1 MSSLVLVCCLALGQ
15 LTAQPADVD
24 ERHAFDFLVGTWEL
38 EQRIDIAHNRSE
50 RGDDRYVF
58 RQPIRGGAIEASW
71 RFNRG
76 TEGKPD
82 IAEAIYVSGYHTPSK
97 AWSFYYVSERS
108 AQHWLGRRTGQTWY
122 FYFDEPFQFDG
133 RTAIQRQW
141 WERDGDAR
149 VKRHFE
155 NSYDQGKTWH
165 LVTTAVLR
173 RVG

>member
-1 MSSLVLVCCLALGQ
+1 MTTLLLIGCLALGQ
-15 LTAQPADVD
+15 PAALSVDAD
-24 ERHAFDFLVGTWEL
+24 ERRAFDFLVGAWEL
-38 EQRIDIAHNRSE
+38 EQRIDVAHGRTE

-76 TEGKPD
+76 TQDKPD

-108 AQHWLGRRTGQTWY
+108 AQHWAGRKSGPNWY
-122 FYFDEPFQFDG
+122 FYFEEPFQFDG

-141 WERDGDAR
+141 WERDGDTR

-155 NSYDQGKTWH
+155 NSYDQGKSWQ
-165 LVTTAVLR
+165 LVMTAVLR
-173 RVG
+173 RAG